1 MKKRLFLT
9 GPMGC
14 GKSTAIAQA
23 LGSTACRGGGFF
35 TRRQL
40 DSSGKLTGFSLE
52 SPDGARGE
60 VFLDFTQGKPVWN
73 LSVFSQLGRD
83 LLTDPDAPFLVLDE
97 IGGVELLCPE
107 FADALEAVFVRGT
120 PCIGVMKGAGPSGAL
135 IKALGLDDTYA
146 HSWERLQAFL
156 SSDPDTLLYSCGQ
169 FDKHALALA
178 CQWVQEYAYD
188 GLFRSV

>member
-52 SPDGARGE
+52 STDGARGE
-60 VFLDFTQGKPVWN
+60 IFLDFTQGKPVWN

-83 LLTDPDAPFLVLDE
+83 LLSDPDAPFLVLDE

-107 FADALEAVFVRGT
+107 FADALEAVFVRGI

-146 HSWERLQAFL
+146 HSNRYTY
-156 SSDPDTLLYSCGQ
+156 SDPDTLLYSCGQ

>member
-23 LGSTACRGGGFF
+23 LGSTARRGGGFF

-40 DSSGKLTGFSLE
+40 DSSEKLTGFSLE

-60 VFLDFTQGKPVWN
+60 IFLDFTQEKPVWN

-97 IGGVELLCPE
+97 PTAALDPIAEHDIYMKYKEMTAGKSSVFISHRLASTRFCDRILFLEDGRIAEQGTHEELLARGGGYARLFQVQSRYYQE
-107 FADALEAVFVRGT
+107 GGEADGE
-120 PCIGVMKGAGPSGAL
+120 
-135 IKALGLDDTYA
+135 
-146 HSWERLQAFL
+146 
-156 SSDPDTLLYSCGQ
+156 
-169 FDKHALALA
+169 
-178 CQWVQEYAYD
+178 
-188 GLFRSV
+188 